1 MRTCIFKENAN
12 RERRAQKFQLTSNKN
27 VSESQIKVHL

>member
-1 MRTCIFKENAN
+1 MHTCTFKKNAN
-12 RERRAQKFQLTSNKN
+12 REIRAQKIQLTFNKN